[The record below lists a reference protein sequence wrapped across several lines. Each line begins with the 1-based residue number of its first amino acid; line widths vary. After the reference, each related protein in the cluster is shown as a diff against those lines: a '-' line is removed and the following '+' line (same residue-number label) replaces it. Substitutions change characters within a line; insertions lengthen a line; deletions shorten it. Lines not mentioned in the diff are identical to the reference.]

1 MHLGLRV
8 KDSTAAAPQTLL
20 QLKTQQKGRLFVL
33 CSGTVGACLSSVSP
47 YLPLLLLAL
56 RGLELTQ
63 GQRA

>member
-8 KDSTAAAPQTLL
+8 KDSTAAEPQTLL

-56 RGLELTQ
+56 
-63 GQRA
+63 